1 MRAVVDDL
9 LSTFMGLDG
18 RYIRVRLAKRA
29 EGLHLTYSLDCPM
42 DASLRDLATRLLP
55 LR

>member
-1 MRAVVDDL
+1 MDDL

-18 RYIRVRLAKRA
+18 RYIRVRLVKRA
-29 EGLHLTYSLDCPM
+29 EGLHVTFALDCSM
-42 DASLRDLATRLLP
+42 DASVRDMASRLLP